1 MYGVEKLLNTCGTL
15 MWPRISTGNEVS
27 EEQINEPFGKTG
39 EFEIKKP
46 GQNGAYS

>member
-1 MYGVEKLLNTCGTL
+1 MYGVQKLLNTRGTL
-15 MWPRISTGNEVS
+15 MWSRTFTGNEVS

-39 EFEIKKP
+39 EFEIKKA